1 MAQPA
6 PLPLDWR
13 ATEYLPMAQ
22 AARILA
28 VSRAQLYRLAQ
39 NGGLR
44 LNRSIGRT
52 VVPTAEVIRLVDA
65 ADRWC
70 PSSRNHAAV
79 AALKARR
86 QGA

>member
-6 PLPLDWR
+6 PLPSDWR
-13 ATEYLPMAQ
+13 ATEYLPMSQ

-39 NGGLR
+39 AGGVR
-44 LNRSIGRT
+44 LKRSLGRT
-52 VVPTAEVIRLVDA
+52 VVPTTEVIRLVDA

-70 PSSRNHAAV
+70 PSSRNQAAV

-86 QGA
+86 QVH